1 MKDEAATIHVRPLQL
16 TLHHRTPLV
25 PRPHAIVEGPP
36 VRSASPPRHLFV
48 YGTLRPGHAPS
59 EIAVEVRRLRE
70 VGRATVRGGV
80 YDLGAYPGA
89 VLDESAATAIDG
101 RVLHLTADASVLA
114 ALDAYEG
121 FDPADAVH
129 SLFLR
134 TRTVVTLRD
143 GRRLACWIYVWN
155 GDPRTAPARQP
166 SRQSTK

>member
-1 MKDEAATIHVRPLQL
+1 
-16 TLHHRTPLV
+16 
-25 PRPHAIVEGPP
+25 

-48 YGTLRPGHAPS
+48 YGTLRPGHAPP
-59 EIAVEVRRLRE
+59 EIAATVRRLRE
-70 VGRATVRGGV
+70 VGRASVRGCV
-80 YDLGAYPGA
+80 HDLGAYPGA
-89 VLDESAATAIDG
+89 LLDDSAATRIDG
-101 RVLHLTADASVLA
+101 IVLRLTADASVLA

-121 FDPADAVH
+121 FDPADVAR

-155 GDPRTAPARQP
+155 GNPRTVPARQP